1 MDDINHQKY
10 ALSAEINFNFSACRI
25 RKLELAGRGKG
36 GGRCWLG
43 LRVSPLSVA
52 PEVGAFFWV
61 GGGWGGLVG
70 ALQFARDRQLVPDS
84 PPKKKR
90 RGRREKNGWNSSRDE
105 VFFLLIPE
113 H

>member
-52 PEVGAFFWV
+52 PEVGAFFWGWRRMGWV
-61 GGGWGGLVG
+61 GWCIAIRKGPPIS
-70 ALQFARDRQLVPDS
+70 ARPP
-84 PPKKKR
+84 PPKKREEEGEKR
-90 RGRREKNGWNSSRDE
+90 MGGILAGMK
-105 VFFLLIPE
+105 FFFY
-113 H
+113 